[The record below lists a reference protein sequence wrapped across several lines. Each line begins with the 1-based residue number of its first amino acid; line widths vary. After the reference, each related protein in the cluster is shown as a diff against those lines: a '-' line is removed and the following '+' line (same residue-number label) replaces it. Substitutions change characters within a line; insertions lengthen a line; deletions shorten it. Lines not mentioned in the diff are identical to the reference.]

1 MNQNILESFGWDS
14 FFEEQAVENFEV
26 GRILLEHKHIY
37 RIICNDGE
45 YMAELSG
52 KFRHEAVTK
61 GDYPAVGDW
70 VYIKKIENEK
80 KAIIHRIFPRRSSFS
95 RQEAG
100 TRTEEQVI
108 AANVDYLFLVNA
120 LNHDFNVRRI
130 ERYLLLAYESGAMPV
145 IVLTKSSLCEDV
157 EQKIVET
164 EAVAIGVP
172 IFVVD
177 SLEHTGIES
186 LQQFVTSGK
195 TIALVGSSGV
205 GKSTLLNALIGIE
218 VAKTGDIREEDSK
231 GRHTTTHRE
240 LFRLPSGSLVIDTP
254 GMRELQLWEGSDAIQ
269 TTFSDIEELAK
280 TCRFRDCKH
289 ENEPGCAVHKAIDNG
304 IITINRL
311 QSYKKLQRE
320 LAYFMR
326 KQDAVLARAE
336 RDKWKKISKQH
347 KKCEKSKGDSLWL
360 FVFVNFIIILFIYMD
375 KEKLIV

>member
-14 FFEEQAVENFEV
+14 FFEEQAVENNYEV

-45 YMAELSG
+45 YKAELSG

-70 VYIKKIENEK
+70 VYIKKIEKEK

-100 TRTEEQVI
+100 TRTEEQII

-120 LNHDFNVRRI
+120 LNHDFNVRRM

-145 IVLTKSSLCEDV
+145 IVLTKSSICNDV

-164 EAVAIGVP
+164 EAIAIGVP

-177 SLEHTGIES
+177 SLEHAGIDS
-186 LQQFVTSGK
+186 LKQFVSPGK

-240 LFRLPSGSLVIDTP
+240 LFQLPSGALVIDTP

-269 TTFSDIEELAK
+269 TTFSDIEERAK

-289 ENEPGCAVHKAIDNG
+289 ENEPGCAVHNAIDNG
-304 IITINRL
+304 LITIDRL

-326 KQDAVLARAE
+326 KQDAILARAE

-347 KKCEKSKGDSLWL
+347 KK
-360 FVFVNFIIILFIYMD
+360 I
-375 KEKLIV
+375 

>member
-1 MNQNILESFGWDS
+1 MNKNILESFGWDS

-100 TRTEEQVI
+100 TRMEEQVI

-120 LNHDFNVRRI
+120 LNHDFNVRRM

-164 EAVAIGVP
+164 EAVAMGVP
-172 IFVVD
+172 IFIVD
-177 SLEHTGIES
+177 SLEHTGIDS
-186 LQQFVTSGK
+186 LQQFVSSGK

-289 ENEPGCAVHKAIDNG
+289 ENEPGCAVHHAIDNG

-311 QSYKKLQRE
+311 QSYKKLQKE

-347 KKCEKSKGDSLWL
+347 KKCKKPKGGSLGFL
-360 FVFVNFIIILFIYMD
+360 L
-375 KEKLIV
+375 L

>member
-1 MNQNILESFGWDS
+1 
-14 FFEEQAVENFEV
+14 
-26 GRILLEHKHIY
+26 
-37 RIICNDGE
+37 
-45 YMAELSG
+45 MAELSG

-120 LNHDFNVRRI
+120 LNHDFNVRRM

-157 EQKIVET
+157 EQKIIET

-177 SLEHTGIES
+177 SVEHTGIES

-195 TIALVGSSGV
+195 TMALVG
-205 GKSTLLNALIGIE
+205 
-218 VAKTGDIREEDSK
+218 
-231 GRHTTTHRE
+231 
-240 LFRLPSGSLVIDTP
+240 
-254 GMRELQLWEGSDAIQ
+254 
-269 TTFSDIEELAK
+269 
-280 TCRFRDCKH
+280 
-289 ENEPGCAVHKAIDNG
+289 
-304 IITINRL
+304 
-311 QSYKKLQRE
+311 
-320 LAYFMR
+320 
-326 KQDAVLARAE
+326 
-336 RDKWKKISKQH
+336 
-347 KKCEKSKGDSLWL
+347 
-360 FVFVNFIIILFIYMD
+360 
-375 KEKLIV
+375 

>member
-1 MNQNILESFGWDS
+1 MNQNILESYGWDS

-70 VYIKKIENEK
+70 VYIKKIEDEK
-80 KAIIHRIFPRRSSFS
+80 KAIIHRIFQRRSSFS

-100 TRTEEQVI
+100 TRTEEQII

-120 LNHDFNVRRI
+120 LNHDFNVRRM

-145 IVLTKSSLCEDV
+145 IVLTKSSICNDI

-164 EAVAIGVP
+164 EAIAIGVP

-177 SLEHTGIES
+177 SLEHTGIDS
-186 LQQFVTSGK
+186 LKQFVSSGK

-218 VAKTGDIREEDSK
+218 VAKTGDIREEDSR

-240 LFRLPSGSLVIDTP
+240 LFQLPSGALVIDTP
-254 GMRELQLWEGSDAIQ
+254 GMRELQLWEGSEAIQ
-269 TTFSDIEELAK
+269 TTFSDIEELAT

-289 ENEPGCAVHKAIDNG
+289 ENEPGCAVYSAIENG
-304 IITINRL
+304 LITIDRL
-311 QSYKKLQRE
+311 KSYKKLQRE
-320 LAYFMR
+320 LAYFIR
-326 KQDAVLARAE
+326 KQDAILARAE
-336 RDKWKKISKQH
+336 RDKWKKLSKQH
-347 KKCEKSKGDSLWL
+347 KKCKNQRVPLWFFL
-360 FVFVNFIIILFIYMD
+360 FVNFIIILFIYID
-375 KEKLIV
+375 KGKLIV

>member
-1 MNQNILESFGWDS
+1 
-14 FFEEQAVENFEV
+14 EV

-120 LNHDFNVRRI
+120 LNHDFNVRRM

-145 IVLTKSSLCEDV
+145 IVLTKSSLCEDI

-177 SLEHTGIES
+177 SVEHTGIES

-254 GMRELQLWEGSDAIQ
+254 GMRELQLWEGSDVIQ
-269 TTFSDIEELAK
+269 TTFSDIEELAN

-304 IITINRL
+304 MITINRL

-347 KKCEKSKGDSLWL
+347 KK
-360 FVFVNFIIILFIYMD
+360 M
-375 KEKLIV
+375 